1 MKAINQ
7 KAQKILETL
16 ISKMEEGYAKIDNS
30 QGCFMP
36 VVVEDIGSNMISV
49 AHYFE
54 QNGDLIPDPE
64 MIFWK
69 GADGRFYPTYLKNVF
84 GDHFSLFFKDGK
96 PSRIWPHLQHDQA
109 TFAGQWMLNIK
120 AQQGL

>member
-7 KAQKILETL
+7 KAQKILENL
-16 ISKMEEGYAKIDNS
+16 VSKLENGYAKIDNS

-36 VVVEDIGSNMISV
+36 VVVEDIGGNMISV

-69 GADGRFYPTYLKNVF
+69 GADGRFYPTYFKDVF
-84 GDHFSLFFKDGK
+84 GERESLYFNENGK
-96 PSRIWPHLQHDQA
+96 PYAWNSLQHDQA